1 MCSTFCFRCW
11 TTGGS
16 PTPRGEKQL
25 TVELTQ
31 AAKDYVVDSGY
42 DPVYGARPL
51 RRFLQ
56 SKVETAIAKAIISRD
71 LRPRTHL
78 VVDYNGR
85 ELTVEPVT
93 IMPREG

>member
-1 MCSTFCFRCW
+1 
-11 TTGGS
+11 
-16 PTPRGEKQL
+16 
-25 TVELTQ
+25 
-31 AAKDYVVDSGY
+31 
-42 DPVYGARPL
+42 
-51 RRFLQ
+51 
-56 SKVETAIAKAIISRD
+56 VETAIAKAIISRD

>member
-1 MCSTFCFRCW
+1 MIADLQKRLE
-11 TTGGS
+11 
-16 PTPRGEKQL
+16 EKRL

-31 AAKDYVVDSGY
+31 AARITWWTAATTGLRR
-42 DPVYGARPL
+42 AL

-56 SKVETAIAKAIISRD
+56 SKVETAIAKAIIPD